1 MTGSVRLDYRFNAD
15 VTSVE
20 RKGDRITLNV
30 ANWRP
35 LSFTPKTTA
44 LADAVMALAGS
55 GAPLS
60 RLVETAAA
68 EAAFDYYIER
78 FTRGRLLGWSIA
90 DDEGELARVE
100 AQASRWRP
108 RTDSPPTGD
117 LQLCRFAYLRR
128 DDAGVALDS
137 SLARARIL
145 LGPRGLAALAGLLAA
160 PRPAAPGS
168 LAEALWRTGFLD
180 LTRPDE
186 SEARRC
192 WEFHDL
198 LAHEAGR
205 NNRDAAPIGGTYRF
219 EGKFPSPPAIK
230 PSMQGER
237 IALAPVDPA
246 RIRQRSDSLD
256 AVQTRRRS
264 IRRLA
269 DAAISLA
276 ALGEFL
282 WRVCRTTGHQAS
294 EPQDVISRPYPAGGS
309 INELEFYLA
318 VRRCDGL
325 GPALYHYD
333 SNGHFLVRIAGSE
346 SVAARIVDRS
356 ATAMGLGEADQK
368 PDLTIVIAS
377 RLPRLAWKYQGM
389 AYRASLMNA
398 GVVFNLMYLVAI
410 DMGLAPCAN
419 GTGDSRQLEE
429 ATGLDRFTETAIAE
443 FALGLPATYKTPVET
458 TEIKRPSAVPGRTA
472 AGRSRPGTA

>member
-20 RKGDRITLNV
+20 RKGDRITLTI

-35 LSFTPKTTA
+35 LGFTPKTTA
-44 LADAVMALAGS
+44 LADAVMALAGP
-55 GAPLS
+55 GAALA
-60 RLVETAAA
+60 RLVAIAAAAGDAAGA

-78 FTRGRLLGWSIA
+78 FTRGRLLAWSIA

-108 RTDSPPTGD
+108 RTDSPPSGD
-117 LQLCRFAYLRR
+117 LHLCRFAYLRR
-128 DDAGVALDS
+128 DDARVAPGVALDS
-137 SLARARIL
+137 GLARARIL
-145 LGPRGLAALAGLLAA
+145 LGPRGLAKLAGLLAE
-160 PRPAAPGS
+160 PRPATPGS

-180 LTRPDE
+180 ITQPDE

-237 IALAPVDPA
+237 IALAPVDA
-246 RIRQRSDSLD
+246 TRVRQRSDSLD
-256 AVQTRRRS
+256 AVQMRRQS
-264 IRRLA
+264 IRRFA
-269 DAAISLA
+269 DEAISLA
-276 ALGEFL
+276 ALAEFL

-294 EPQDVISRPYPAGGS
+294 GPQDVISRPYPAGGS

-325 GPALYHYD
+325 APALYHYD
-333 SNGHFLVRIAGSE
+333 SHGHFLVRIAGSE
-346 SVAARIVDRS
+346 AVAARIVDRS
-356 ATAMGLGEADQK
+356 ATAMGLGEAEPK

-389 AYRASLMNA
+389 AYRATLMNA

-443 FALGLPATYKTPVET
+443 FTLGLPAV
-458 TEIKRPSAVPGRTA
+458 
-472 AGRSRPGTA
+472 

>member
-20 RKGDRITLNV
+20 RKGDRITLNI

-44 LADAVMALAGS
+44 LADAVMALTGP
-55 GAPLS
+55 GAALA
-60 RLVETAAA
+60 RLVAIAASA
-68 EAAFDYYIER
+68 GEAAGAGLAFDYYIER
-78 FTRGRLLGWSIA
+78 FTRGRLLAWTIA
-90 DDEGELARVE
+90 DDAGELARVE

-108 RTDSPPTGD
+108 RPDPPPAAD
-117 LQLCRFAYLRR
+117 LHLCRFAYLRR

-137 SLARARIL
+137 GLARARIL
-145 LGPRGLAALAGLLAA
+145 LGPRGLAALAEVLAA
-160 PRPAAPGS
+160 PRPATPGS
-168 LAEALWRTGFLD
+168 FAEALWRTGFLD
-180 LTRPDE
+180 LAQPVE

-205 NNRDAAPIGGTYRF
+205 NNRDAAVIGGTYRF
-219 EGKFPSPPAIK
+219 EGKFPSAPAIK
-230 PSMQGER
+230 PSMPGER
-237 IALAPVDPA
+237 IALAPADPA

-256 AVQTRRRS
+256 AVQMRRRS
-264 IRRLA
+264 IRRFA
-269 DAAISLA
+269 GEAISLA
-276 ALGEFL
+276 ALAECL
-282 WRVCRTTGHQAS
+282 WRVGRTTGHQAS
-294 EPQDVISRPYPAGGS
+294 EQQDVIGRPYPAGGS

-318 VRRCDGL
+318 VRRCEGL
-325 GPALYHYD
+325 APALYYYD
-333 SNGHFLVRIAGSE
+333 SHGHFLVRIAGSE
-346 SVAARIVDRS
+346 AVANRIVARS
-356 ATAMGLGEADQK
+356 ATAMGLGETDQK
-368 PDLTIVIAS
+368 PDVTIVIAS

-389 AYRASLMNA
+389 AYRATLMNA

-419 GTGDSRQLEE
+419 GTGDSRQLED

-443 FALGLPATYKTPVET
+443 FALALPAN
-458 TEIKRPSAVPGRTA
+458 
-472 AGRSRPGTA
+472 

>member
-1 MTGSVRLDYRFNAD
+1 MKDSVRLDYRFNGD

-20 RKGDRITLNV
+20 RKGERITLNI

-44 LADAVMALAGS
+44 LADAVMALAGP
-55 GAPLS
+55 GAALA
-60 RLVETAAA
+60 RLVAIAAAGGESADA
-68 EAAFDYYIER
+68 EAAFDYYVER
-78 FTRGRLLGWSIA
+78 FTCGRLLAWTIA
-90 DDEGELARVE
+90 DGMGELARVE

-108 RTDSPPTGD
+108 RSDPPPAGD
-117 LQLCRFAYLRR
+117 LHLCRFAYLRR

-137 SLARARIL
+137 GLARARIL
-145 LGPRGLAALAGLLAA
+145 LGPRGLAALAELLAE
-160 PRPAAPGS
+160 PRPATPGS
-168 LAEALWRTGFLD
+168 LAEVLWRTGFLD
-180 LTRPDE
+180 PAHPIE

-198 LAHEAGR
+198 LAHETAR
-205 NNRDAAPIGGTYRF
+205 NNRDAAAIGGTYRF
-219 EGKFPSPPAIK
+219 EGQFPSAPAVK
-230 PSMQGER
+230 PAMPGER

-246 RIRQRSDSLD
+246 RIRQCSDSLD
-256 AVQTRRRS
+256 AIQMRRRS
-264 IRRLA
+264 LRRFA
-269 DAAISLA
+269 SEAISLD
-276 ALGEFL
+276 ALAEFL

-325 GPALYHYD
+325 VPALYHYD
-333 SNGHFLVRIAGSE
+333 SHGHFLVRIAASE
-346 SVAARIVDRS
+346 AVAARIVDRS
-356 ATAMGLGEADQK
+356 ATAMGLGEAEQK

-398 GVVFNLMYLVAI
+398 GVVFNLMYLVAT
-410 DMGLAPCAN
+410 DMGLAPCGN
-419 GTGDSRQLEE
+419 GTGDSRLLEE

-443 FALGLPATYKTPVET
+443 FALSLPAV
-458 TEIKRPSAVPGRTA
+458 
-472 AGRSRPGTA
+472 

>member
-1 MTGSVRLDYRFNAD
+1 MEDSVRLDYRFNAD

-20 RKGDRITLNV
+20 RKGDRITLNI

-35 LSFTPKTTA
+35 LSFTPKTA
-44 LADAVMALAGS
+44 SLADAVMALTGS
-55 GAPLS
+55 GAALA
-60 RLVETAAA
+60 RLVAIAAAGRENADA

-78 FTRGRLLGWSIA
+78 FTRGRLLAWTIA
-90 DDEGELARVE
+90 DDAGELARVE
-100 AQASRWRP
+100 SQANRWRP
-108 RTDSPPTGD
+108 RPDPLPAGD
-117 LQLCRFAYLRR
+117 LHLCRFAYLRR
-128 DDAGVALDS
+128 DDSGVALDS
-137 SLARARIL
+137 GLVRARVL
-145 LGPRGLAALAGLLAA
+145 LGPRGLAALSELLAE
-160 PRPAAPGS
+160 PRPATPAS

-180 LTRPDE
+180 LAQPSE

-219 EGKFPSPPAIK
+219 EGEFPSAPAIK
-230 PSMQGER
+230 PAMPGER

-264 IRRLA
+264 IRRFA
-269 DAAISLA
+269 GEAISLA
-276 ALGEFL
+276 ALTEFL
-282 WRVCRTTGHQAS
+282 WRVCRTTGHHAS

-325 GPALYHYD
+325 APALYHYD
-333 SNGHFLVRIAGSE
+333 SHGHFLVRLAGSE
-346 SVAARIVDRS
+346 TVAARIVARS
-356 ATAMGLGEADQK
+356 ATAMGLGEAEQK
-368 PDLTIVIAS
+368 PDLVIVIAS

-389 AYRASLMNA
+389 AYRATLMNA

-429 ATGLDRFTETAIAE
+429 ATGLDRFAETAIAE
-443 FALGLPATYKTPVET
+443 FALALPGV
-458 TEIKRPSAVPGRTA
+458 
-472 AGRSRPGTA
+472 

>member
-20 RKGDRITLNV
+20 RRGDRITLNI

-44 LADAVMALAGS
+44 LADAVMALTGPGAALARLVAIAAA
-55 GAPLS
+55 GAPS
-60 RLVETAAA
+60 ADA
-68 EAAFDYYIER
+68 EAAFDYYVER
-78 FTRGRLLGWSIA
+78 FTRGRLLAWTIA
-90 DDEGELARVE
+90 DDAGELARVE

-108 RTDSPPTGD
+108 RPDVAPAGD
-117 LQLCRFAYLRR
+117 LHLCRFAYLRR
-128 DDAGVALDS
+128 GDAGVALDS
-137 SLARARIL
+137 GLVRARVL
-145 LGPRGLAALAGLLAA
+145 FGPRGLAALAGLLAE
-160 PRPAAPGS
+160 PRQATAGS

-180 LTRPDE
+180 LAQPGE

-205 NNRDAAPIGGTYRF
+205 NNRDAAAIGGTYRF
-219 EGKFPSPPAIK
+219 EGKFPSAPAIK
-230 PSMQGER
+230 PSMPGER
-237 IALAPVDPA
+237 IALTPVDPA

-256 AVQTRRRS
+256 AVQTRRQS
-264 IRRLA
+264 IRRFA
-269 DAAISLA
+269 GEAISLA

-294 EPQDVISRPYPAGGS
+294 GPQDVISRPYPAGGS

-325 GPALYHYD
+325 EPALYHYD
-333 SNGHFLVRIAGSE
+333 SHGHFLVRIAGSE
-346 SVAARIVDRS
+346 AVAARIVDRS
-356 ATAMGLGEADQK
+356 ATAMGLGEAEQK

-429 ATGLDRFTETAIAE
+429 ATGLDSFAETAIAE
-443 FALGLPATYKTPVET
+443 FALALPA
-458 TEIKRPSAVPGRTA
+458 A
-472 AGRSRPGTA
+472 

>member
-20 RKGDRITLNV
+20 RKGDRITLNI

-35 LSFTPKTTA
+35 LSFTPRTTA
-44 LADAVMALAGS
+44 LADAVMALAGP
-55 GAPLS
+55 GAALAK
-60 RLVETAAA
+60 LVAIATSAGDTAGA

-78 FTRGRLLGWSIA
+78 FTRGRLLAWTIA
-90 DDEGELARVE
+90 DDEGELARVK

-108 RTDSPPTGD
+108 RTDSPSSGD
-117 LQLCRFAYLRR
+117 LHLCRFAYLRR

-137 SLARARIL
+137 GLARARIL
-145 LGPRGLAALAGLLAA
+145 LSPRGLAVLAEVLAA
-160 PRPAAPGS
+160 PRPATPGS
-168 LAEALWRTGFLD
+168 FAEALWRTGFLD
-180 LTRPDE
+180 LIQPDE

-198 LAHEAGR
+198 LAHEAAR

-219 EGKFPSPPAIK
+219 EGKFPSAPAIK

-246 RIRQRSDSLD
+246 RVRQRSDSLD
-256 AVQTRRRS
+256 AVQTRRQS
-264 IRRLA
+264 IRRFA
-269 DAAISLA
+269 NEAISLA

-294 EPQDVISRPYPAGGS
+294 GPQDVISRPYPAGGS

-318 VRRCDGL
+318 VRRCNGL
-325 GPALYHYD
+325 APALYHYD
-333 SNGHFLVRIAGSE
+333 SHGHFLVRIAGSE
-346 SVAARIVDRS
+346 AVANRIVDRS

-368 PDLTIVIAS
+368 PDLVIVIAS

-389 AYRASLMNA
+389 AYRATLMNA

-429 ATGLDRFTETAIAE
+429 ATGLDSFAETAIAE
-443 FALGLPATYKTPVET
+443 FALALPGV
-458 TEIKRPSAVPGRTA
+458 
-472 AGRSRPGTA
+472 

>member
-1 MTGSVRLDYRFNAD
+1 MKDSVRLDYRFNAD

-20 RKGDRITLNV
+20 RKGDRITLNI

-44 LADAVMALAGS
+44 LADADMALTGP
-55 GAPLS
+55 GAALA
-60 RLVETAAA
+60 RLVEIAAA
-68 EAAFDYYIER
+68 AGEAAGAEPAFDYYVER
-78 FTRGRLLGWSIA
+78 FTRGRLLTWTIA
-90 DDEGELARVE
+90 DDTGELARVE
-100 AQASRWRP
+100 AQANRWRP
-108 RTDSPPTGD
+108 RPDPPPAGD
-117 LQLCRFAYLRR
+117 LHLCRFAYLRR
-128 DDAGVALDS
+128 DEAAVALYS
-137 SLARARIL
+137 GLARARIL
-145 LGPRGLAALAGLLAA
+145 LGPRGLAALAELLAR

-168 LAEALWRTGFLD
+168 FAEALWQTGFLD
-180 LTRPDE
+180 LAQPVE

-205 NNRDAAPIGGTYRF
+205 TNREVAPVGGTYRF

-230 PSMQGER
+230 PSMPGER
-237 IALAPVDPA
+237 IALAPVDA
-246 RIRQRSDSLD
+246 TRIRQHSESLD
-256 AVQTRRRS
+256 AVQTRRQS
-264 IRRLA
+264 IRRFA
-269 DAAISLA
+269 SEAISRA
-276 ALGEFL
+276 ALAEFL

-294 EPQDVISRPYPAGGS
+294 EQQDVISRPYPAGGS

-325 GPALYHYD
+325 EPALYHYD
-333 SNGHFLVRIAGSE
+333 SHGHFLVRIAGSE
-346 SVAARIVDRS
+346 ATAAGIVGRS
-356 ATAMGLGEADQK
+356 AAAMGLGEADQK
-368 PDLTIVIAS
+368 PDVTIVIAS

-389 AYRASLMNA
+389 AYRATLMNA

-419 GTGDSRQLEE
+419 GTGDSRQLEA

-443 FALGLPATYKTPVET
+443 FALSLPAN
-458 TEIKRPSAVPGRTA
+458 
-472 AGRSRPGTA
+472 